1 MSNFFEIISRSLV
14 GINPRHKQYH
24 LSLLPPGPDEVHER
38 LLHGVRLKQLM
49 KFSRKPLRGNSAPHK
64 RISGKGHR

>member
-38 LLHGVRLKQLM
+38 LLHGVRPKQIIN
-49 KFSRKPLRGNSAPHK
+49 FNIKPL
-64 RISGKGHR
+64 KGGLGPA